1 MGSLALRP
9 SDSLTILEDGFVTLA
24 FAFVETG
31 YAFKRQESVLLPS
44 IHHKTMGRMGKGRI

>member
-1 MGSLALRP
+1 VEGIVSIDAIATARK
-9 SDSLTILEDGFVTLA
+9 VTLA